1 MTGKR
6 IRRMVGWR
14 HGNIAVLHVQYT
26 DGTVEDHIFKGGE
39 PYENSME
46 PLALD

>member
-14 HGNIAVLHVQYT
+14 HGNIAVLHVQYA
-26 DGTVEDHIFKGGE
+26 DGEVMQYIFDREGRVT
-39 PYENSME
+39 
-46 PLALD
+46 